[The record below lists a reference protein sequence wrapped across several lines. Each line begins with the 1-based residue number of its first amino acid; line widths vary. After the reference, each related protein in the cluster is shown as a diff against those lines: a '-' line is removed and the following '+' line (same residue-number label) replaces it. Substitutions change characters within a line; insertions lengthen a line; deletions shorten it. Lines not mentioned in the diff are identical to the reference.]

1 MNLKE
6 KLAKLTEINEERSA
20 RNDKN
25 IWIREVRNLYD
36 DIEKWFDE
44 YVEQGYMTFEYHQ
57 LDDAECEDFLLET
70 SIMELNIGNGP
81 TVVLEPFG
89 INIIGA
95 FGKIDMYFRG
105 HKDEEVLLLLI
116 ESADEQFHWELWK
129 NRKQEEKILFNK
141 DSYEKLLDTWLEK
154 WTEV

>member
-1 MNLKE
+1 
-6 KLAKLTEINEERSA
+6 
-20 RNDKN
+20 
-25 IWIREVRNLYD
+25 
-36 DIEKWFDE
+36 
-44 YVEQGYMTFEYHQ
+44 MTFEYHQ